1 MNAKLTLN
9 LNKEVIGKA
18 KKYAR
23 ERNQS
28 LSGMVQNFFAFLA
41 ESNDDDDDDDIADE
55 VKEITGIID
64 LDDDFDLKEEYG
76 KYLTEKYK

>member
-18 KKYAR
+18 KNYAR
-23 ERNQS
+23 VRNQS
-28 LSGMVQNFFAFLA
+28 LSGMVQNYFAFLA
-41 ESNDDDDDDDIADE
+41 ENEEASDSTIADE
-55 VKEITGIID
+55 IKEISGIIE
-64 LDDDFDLKEEYG
+64 LDDDFDIKEEYG

>member
-18 KKYAR
+18 KNYAR
-23 ERNQS
+23 KRNRS
-28 LSGMVQNFFAFLA
+28 LSGMVQNYFTFIA
-41 ESNDDDDDDDIADE
+41 ENDTNEDPIADE
-55 VKEITGIID
+55 IKEISGIIE

-76 KYLTEKYK
+76 KYLIKKYK

>member
-9 LNKEVIGKA
+9 LNKDVIGKA

-23 ERNQS
+23 ARNQS
-28 LSGMVQNFFAFLA
+28 LSGMVQNYFAFLA
-41 ESNDDDDDDDIADE
+41 ENEELDDSPIADE
-55 VKEITGIID
+55 IKEISGIIE
-64 LDDDFDLKEEYG
+64 LDEAFDVKEEYG

>member
-9 LNKEVIGKA
+9 LNKDVIGKA

-23 ERNQS
+23 ARNQS
-28 LSGMVQNFFAFLA
+28 LSGMVQNYFAFLA
-41 ESNDDDDDDDIADE
+41 ENEELDDSPIADE
-55 VKEITGIID
+55 IKEISGIIE
-64 LDDDFDLKEEYG
+64 LDDAFDVKEEYG